1 MSRSFK
7 EYLTTKDE
15 ERKLKAKAD
24 AEVVEAPKDDE
35 EESEKKSKKKKK
47 DPVAKKNEIDVE
59 PETNEDETENETE
72 YPHDMWHQKTGE
84 KKVALDQAD
93 HEALS
98 KMGYTEEE
106 PEPEEDDDETEAEV
120 ADDDDKVAKD
130 LDKDTKDDDEDK
142 DEDPKDK
149 DEDPK
154 ASTKDIQRHNPK
166 KYVNIAPVM
175 NEALSKTAVMTW
187 GRMNPVTI
195 GHEKLISAVIKT
207 AVQKK
212 GIPLIYLSHSV
223 DKKKNPLPYDQ
234 KILFAKAA
242 FGPKIIVKSTA
253 RTIIDVAKELSRK
266 FDDLV
271 MVVGS
276 DRVKEFDTML
286 NKYNGKD
293 YSFNSIEV
301 ISAGDRDPDSD
312 GVTGMSASKMRVAA
326 EKGDLASFKK
336 GLPRKLQSKAK
347 SVYGAVRAGMGIDE
361 GYEEIEQDY
370 LEEALTRQQRL
381 KRKMIMRRMKG
392 KIAMGRKRAL
402 KKRATLDVL
411 KRRSRKLVY
420 RLLKKRFSKG
430 TYGEM
435 PYSAR
440 QRVDDRIKKIPKNR
454 IDTLMRRFLP
464 NVKAAQA
471 ARLAAKIKKPGAATV
486 KKPKPIKILKKPEMI
501 SASFDNQFEAFIA
514 ERVAAGKLVPNSP
527 MGKQK
532 LTGREVAQYY
542 KDNPAAKR
550 ASKDTEIKLGIE
562 LALDLSGNMNYAI
575 KEIEKIKRNLSK
587 HPEIKK
593 ALQVANESY
602 DTEKL
607 KLYTFEQRIQQEVIA
622 EKAKTAQDPDVKDIE
637 GTQPKHYYKGV
648 KKDTK
653 DDRAKHFKSKSKMDD
668 DNPKAYAPAPGD
680 KDPKT
685 GELKKTKP
693 SDHTKEFKKMFG
705 EDKVKKRPHMLLAR
719 NGKPVIDKRFKQ
731 FRNGPDQLEA
741 DRQRKIAAIMK
752 VAEDVEFIFNES
764 SKEALKNKADKTGMS
779 YGVLKKV
786 FDRGV
791 AAWRTGHRPGTT
803 PTQWGLARVN
813 SFATKSK
820 GTWGGADKDLAAKV
834 RK

>member
-15 ERKLKAKAD
+15 ERKLKAD
-24 AEVVEAPKDDE
+24 AVEQPKDDE
-35 EESEKKSKKKKK
+35 KESVKKSKKKKK
-47 DPVAKKNEIDVE
+47 DPVAKEPEVDVR
-59 PETNEDETENETE
+59 PETNEEETEDEIE
-72 YPHDMWHQKTGE
+72 YPHDMFHPKTGE
-84 KKVALDQAD
+84 KKVANNKEE
-93 HEALS
+93 HEALA
-98 KMGYTEEE
+98 KQGYTHEE
-106 PEPEEDDDETEAEV
+106 PEPEEDDEPEAEDNEEPE
-120 ADDDDKVAKD
+120 AEDDDKDPK
-130 LDKDTKDDDEDK
+130 DKDTKD
-142 DEDPKDK
+142 KDK
-149 DEDPK
+149 DPK
-154 ASTKDIQRHNPK
+154 ASNKDIQRHNPK
-166 KYVNIAPVM
+166 KYVNVAPVM
-175 NEALSKTAVMTW
+175 SEALSKTAVVSW

-195 GHEKLISAVIKT
+195 GHEKLINAVIKK
-207 AVQKK
+207 AVEKK
-212 GIPLIYLSHSV
+212 GTPLIYLSHSE

-271 MVVGS
+271 LVVGS

-293 YSFNSIEV
+293 YTFNSVEV
-301 ISAGDRDPDSD
+301 VSAGDRDPDSD

-392 KIAMGRKRAL
+392 KIQMGRRRAL

-464 NVKAAQA
+464 RVKAAQT
-471 ARLAAKIKKPGAATV
+471 ARLAAKIKKPNSATV
-486 KKPKPIKILKKPEMI
+486 KKPKPVKILKKPEMI
-501 SASFDNQFEAFIA
+501 SASFNQQFEEFMA
-514 ERVAAGKLVPNSP
+514 ERVEAGKLVPNSP
-527 MGKQK
+527 MAKQK

-550 ASKDTEIKLGIE
+550 ASKDDNVKLGIE

-607 KLYTFEQRIQQEVIA
+607 KLYTFEQRIQQEVLA

-705 EDKVKKRPHMLLAR
+705 ENKVMKRPHMLLAR

-731 FRNGPDQLEA
+731 FRNGPEQLEA
-741 DRQRKIAAIMK
+741 ERQRKIDAIMK
-752 VAEDVEFIFNES
+752 VAEDVEFIFNEN